1 MHDKDAWPVSLGRA
15 RKKLDRDFYLQPAID
30 CVTRFLGKVLVH
42 QTGSGR
48 RAGVICDVEAY
59 PAFVDQVHHG
69 NTRTARTSIM
79 WDSGGGAYVY
89 LIHGVWHQ
97 FAAVVNDEGIPDVVF
112 IRGVVPVEGI
122 PQMAAEWAKP
132 RATSTLANSPGKL
145 CKSFAITKEHY
156 GSDLT
161 GDDLFLEDWAI
172 HVAPSRIRTSK
183 RVGIATRHEGFDT
196 ALRYHLDAKEIKRN
210 SLP

>member
-1 MHDKDAWPVSLGRA
+1 VHANDAWPLGPSGSRV
-15 RKKLDRDFYLQPAID
+15 KLERDFYLQPAMD
-30 CVTRFLGKVLVH
+30 CVTKFLGKVLVR
-42 QTGSGR
+42 QTDSGR

-69 NTRTARTSIM
+69 NTRTDRTSIM
-79 WDSGGGAYVY
+79 WESGGFAYVY
-89 LIHGVWHQ
+89 LIYGVWHQ

-122 PQMAAEWAKP
+122 QQMAAEWTKP

-156 GSDLT
+156 GSDLA
-161 GDDLFLEDWAI
+161 GDGLFLEDWAM
-172 HVAPSRIRTSK
+172 HVDPAQVRTSK
-183 RVGIATRHEGFDT
+183 RVGIATRHDGYDT
-196 ALRYHLDAKEIKRN
+196 PLRYHLDAKETKDSR
-210 SLP
+210 